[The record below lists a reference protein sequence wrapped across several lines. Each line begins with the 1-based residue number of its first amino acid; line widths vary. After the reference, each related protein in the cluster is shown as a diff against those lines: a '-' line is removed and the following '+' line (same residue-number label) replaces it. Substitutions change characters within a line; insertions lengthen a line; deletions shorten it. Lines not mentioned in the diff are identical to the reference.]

1 MKSKHINLISCHIN
15 FPLSHEHL
23 NLYTRAGTKKK
34 KKSFELN
41 TKLDREPPEKKNW
54 KPKNT
59 GQQKQ
64 KQMRGESRKQIKS
77 T

>member
-23 NLYTRAGTKKK
+23 NLYTRAGTQKK

-41 TKLDREPPEKKNW
+41 TKLDREPPEKKRIESLKIADN
-54 KPKNT
+54 KSKKKNAGGT
-59 GQQKQ
+59 S
-64 KQMRGESRKQIKS
+64 E
-77 T
+77 TN